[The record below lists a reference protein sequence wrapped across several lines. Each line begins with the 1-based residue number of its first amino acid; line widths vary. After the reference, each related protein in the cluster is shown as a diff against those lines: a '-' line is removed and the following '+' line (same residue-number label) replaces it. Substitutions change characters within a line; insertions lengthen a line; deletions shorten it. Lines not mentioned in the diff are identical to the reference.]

1 MGMSGTN
8 GDGDGAPPPTA
19 STPDRSGVPD
29 DRLDLTDVAPTVS
42 AETEELVPDG
52 TPPSSD
58 EGLTP
63 LYKRLPHGPH
73 GLGREAVA
81 RHQRARLYGGMVESV
96 YQRGYAGTSV
106 AHVIALAGVSR
117 RAFYEQFSN
126 KEDCFFSTYD
136 ALVATSRKRVLQAW
150 LSERGW
156 ANRLYAACKV
166 FLEGI
171 AADPRGAHLVL
182 VESLGIGARGYKRQQ
197 LTATA
202 FERVVATGFS
212 LTPDGIALPPLAP
225 RAIVGGVRFV
235 VLRRVRERRSGEL
248 AGLTDELLDWVSS
261 YRSSAVTR
269 LRTLGSGRPPHLVAK
284 RARFLTREDRRSCV
298 MDAMVQLSLEEGYTN
313 IADAEIAR
321 AAAVS
326 TEAFHRE
333 FPNKEECLLAV
344 LNEFAAEAHDAVR
357 RATRN
362 SSSWPEAV
370 HKGVEALI
378 GYCAAHPGLVKL
390 SFIDLFEAGNGIVGR
405 VSGVLDGF
413 IKLMTGRIPEPER
426 APSIAG
432 EAIMG
437 AIWAILASYAP
448 HDRLRYLPC
457 LVDHLTFLILAPYVG
472 PRAAAEAIE
481 VVGARRKRLKV
492 S

>member
-1 MGMSGTN
+1 LAPLAGKSLPDGSSETEYSR
-8 GDGDGAPPPTA
+8 DGDAGFELDDGSIGAFQ
-19 STPDRSGVPD
+19 
-29 DRLDLTDVAPTVS
+29 
-42 AETEELVPDG
+42 
-52 TPPSSD
+52 
-58 EGLTP
+58 GLTP

-96 YQRGYAGTSV
+96 YQRGYAATSV

-126 KEDCFFSTYD
+126 KEDCFLATYD
-136 ALVATSRKRVLQAW
+136 ALVAASRKRVLKAW

-156 ANRLYAACKV
+156 ANRLYAATQL

-171 AADPRGAHLVL
+171 ASDPRGAYLVL
-182 VESLGIGARGYKRQQ
+182 VEALSIGPRGHERLQH
-197 LTATA
+197 TTTA

-235 VLRRVRERRSGEL
+235 VIRRLREKREAEL

-269 LRTLGSGRPPHLVAK
+269 LRTLGSVRPTRLVVK
-284 RARFLTREDRRSCV
+284 RARFLTREDRRSAV
-298 MDAMVQLSLEEGYTN
+298 MDAMVQLALEEGYPN
-313 IADAEIAR
+313 ITDAEIAR

-333 FPNKEECLLAV
+333 FPNKQECLLAV
-344 LNEFAAEAHDAVR
+344 VDEFAAEAHDAVL

-362 SSSWPEAV
+362 DESWPEAV

-390 SFIDLFEAGNGIVGR
+390 SFIDLFDAGDGMVER
-405 VSGVLDGF
+405 VSGLLDGF
-413 IKLMTGRIPEPER
+413 INVMTKRIPEPQR
-426 APSIAG
+426 APAVAA

-437 AIWAILASYAP
+437 AVWAILSSYAP

-457 LVDHLTFLILAPYVG
+457 LVDHLSFLILAPYIG
-472 PRAAAEAIE
+472 PRAAVEAVE
-481 VVGARRKRLKV
+481 MAGSKRKQLAT

>member
-1 MGMSGTN
+1 MGMNGTSGEVLT
-8 GDGDGAPPPTA
+8 
-19 STPDRSGVPD
+19 DRSSAALSTRDCPGLPY
-29 DRLDLTDVAPTVS
+29 APVS
-42 AETEELVPDG
+42 EEELLLDAESG
-52 TPPSSD
+52 SYD
-58 EGLTP
+58 GLTP

-73 GLGREAVA
+73 GLGRETVA
-81 RHQRARLYGGMVESV
+81 RHQRARLYGGMAESV

-126 KEDCFFSTYD
+126 KEDCFLATYD
-136 ALVATSRKRVLQAW
+136 ALVGASRKRVLQAW

-166 FLEGI
+166 FLEGV
-171 AADPRGAHLVL
+171 AADPRGANLVL
-182 VESLGIGARGYKRQQ
+182 VESIGIGPRGNDRLQ
-197 LTATA
+197 LTATS

-212 LTPDGIALPPLAP
+212 MTPDGIGLPPLAP

-235 VLRRVRERRSGEL
+235 VLRRVREGRSREL

-269 LRTLGSGRPPHLVAK
+269 LRTLGSGRQPNLVAK
-284 RARFLTREDRRSCV
+284 RARFLTREDRRSSV
-298 MDAMVQLSLEEGYTN
+298 MDAMVQLSLESRYMN
-313 IADAEIAR
+313 ITDAEIAR

-333 FPNKEECLLAV
+333 FPSKEECLLAV
-344 LNEFAAEAHDAVR
+344 VDEFAAEAHDAVR

-362 SSSWPEAV
+362 DTTWPEAV

-390 SFIDLFEAGNGIVGR
+390 SFIDLFDAGNGIVGR

-413 IKLMTGRIPEPER
+413 IKVMTGGIPEPQR
-426 APSIAG
+426 APAVAG

-457 LVDHLTFLILAPYVG
+457 LVDHLTFLILAPYLG
-472 PRAAAEAIE
+472 PRAAVDAIE
-481 VVGARRKRLKV
+481 AGARRKRLKV

>member
-1 MGMSGTN
+1 MGMSGTG
-8 GDGDGAPPPTA
+8 GDALRDQSPVTTFVGETPEADFPGAPT
-19 STPDRSGVPD
+19 GELIID
-29 DRLDLTDVAPTVS
+29 DAPVS
-42 AETEELVPDG
+42 PYD
-52 TPPSSD
+52 
-58 EGLTP
+58 GLTP

-117 RAFYEQFSN
+117 RAFYEQFTN
-126 KEDCFFSTYD
+126 KEDCFLSTHD
-136 ALVATSRKRVLQAW
+136 ALVAASRKRVLRAW

-156 ANRLYAACKV
+156 ANRLYAACQV

-182 VESLGIGARGYKRQQ
+182 VESIGIGSLGHERMQ

-235 VLRRVRERRSGEL
+235 MFRRLREGRENEV
-248 AGLTDELLDWVSS
+248 AGLTDEVLDWVSS

-269 LRTLGSGRPPHLVAK
+269 LRTLGSGRPPHLSVK
-284 RARFLTREDRRSCV
+284 RACFLTREDRRSCV
-298 MDAMVQLSLEEGYTN
+298 MDAMVQLALDQGYAN
-313 IADAEIAR
+313 ITDADIAR

-333 FPNKEECLLAV
+333 FPNKEDCLLAV
-344 LNEFAAEAHDAVR
+344 VDEFAAEAHDAVW
-357 RATRN
+357 RATRHDAN
-362 SSSWPEAV
+362 WPEAV

-378 GYCAAHPGLVKL
+378 AYCAAHPGLVKL
-390 SFIDLFEAGNGIVGR
+390 SFIDLFDAGNGMVER
-405 VSGVLDGF
+405 LSGLMDGF
-413 IKLMTGRIPEPER
+413 IKVMTQRVPEPQR
-426 APSIAG
+426 APNVAG
-432 EAIMG
+432 EAIVG
-437 AIWAILASYAP
+437 AIWAILSSYAP

-457 LVDHLTFLILAPYVG
+457 LVDHLTFLILAPYIG
-472 PRAAAEAIE
+472 PRPAVDAIE
-481 VVGARRKRLKV
+481 AAGSKRSKQLKV

>member
-8 GDGDGAPPPTA
+8 GESVVEESSTTLTVEDCPELPYSGPPADGGLL
-19 STPDRSGVPD
+19 
-29 DRLDLTDVAPTVS
+29 LDEDP
-42 AETEELVPDG
+42 AEEGPESPY
-52 TPPSSD
+52 

-73 GLGREAVA
+73 GLGREEVA
-81 RHQRARLYGGMVESV
+81 RHQRARLYGGMIESV
-96 YQRGYAGTSV
+96 YQRGFGATSV

-126 KEDCFFSTYD
+126 KEDCFLSTYD
-136 ALVATSRKRVLQAW
+136 ALVAAARKRVLQAW

-156 ANRLYAACKV
+156 ANRLYMACRV

-171 AADPRGAHLVL
+171 AADPRGANLVL
-182 VESLGIGARGYKRQQ
+182 VESIGIGARGRERRQ

-235 VLRRVRERRSGEL
+235 VFRRIREGRHSEL
-248 AGLTDELLDWVSS
+248 AGMTDELLDWISS
-261 YRSSAVTR
+261 YRSSAVGR
-269 LRTLGSGRPPHLVAK
+269 LRTLGSGRPPHLMAK
-284 RARFLTREDRRSCV
+284 RARFLTREDRRSSV
-298 MDAMVQLSLEEGYTN
+298 MDAMVQLALEEGYAN
-313 IADAEIAR
+313 ITDAEIAR
-321 AAAVS
+321 AASVS

-333 FPNKEECLLAV
+333 FSSKQECLLAV
-344 LNEFAAEAHDAVR
+344 VDEFAAEAHDAVL

-362 SSSWPEAV
+362 DTDWPEAV

-390 SFIDLFEAGNGIVGR
+390 SFIDLFDAGNDMVGR
-405 VSGVLDGF
+405 VSSVLDGF
-413 IKLMTGRIPEPER
+413 IKVMTEQIPEPQR
-426 APSIAG
+426 APSVAS

-437 AIWAILASYAP
+437 AVWSILSSYAP

-457 LVDHLTFLILAPYVG
+457 LVDHLTFLILAPYIG
-472 PRAAAEAIE
+472 PRPAVEAIE
-481 VVGARRKRLKV
+481 AAGSKRKRLKV

>member
-1 MGMSGTN
+1 MGMNGTSGEGRN
-8 GDGDGAPPPTA
+8 GNPSAALTGRDG
-19 STPDRSGVPD
+19 PD
-29 DRLDLTDVAPTVS
+29 LS
-42 AETEELVPDG
+42 AALLSREELLFEG
-52 TPPSSD
+52 GPSPYED
-58 EGLTP
+58 LTP

-81 RHQRARLYGGMVESV
+81 RHQRARLYGGMAESV

-126 KEDCFFSTYD
+126 KEDCFLATYD
-136 ALVATSRKRVLQAW
+136 ALVGASRKRVLQAW

-166 FLEGI
+166 FLAGI
-171 AADPRGAHLVL
+171 AADPRGANLVL
-182 VESLGIGARGYKRQQ
+182 VESSGIGPRGHERMQ

-212 LTPDGIALPPLAP
+212 LTPDGISLPPLAP

-235 VLRRVRERRSGEL
+235 VIRRIREGRAGEL

-261 YRSSAVTR
+261 YRSTAVAR
-269 LRTLGSGRPPHLVAK
+269 LRTLGSGRPPSLVAK
-284 RARFLTREDRRSCV
+284 RARFLTREDRRSSV
-298 MDAMVQLSLEEGYTN
+298 MDAMVQLALDEGYAN
-313 IADAEIAR
+313 ITDAEIAR

-344 LNEFAAEAHDAVR
+344 VDEFAAEAHDAVK
-357 RATRN
+357 RATRKDHE
-362 SSSWPEAV
+362 WPEAV

-390 SFIDLFEAGNGIVGR
+390 SFIDLFDAGNGMVAR

-413 IKLMTGRIPEPER
+413 IKVMTTGIPEPQR
-426 APSIAG
+426 APEVAG

-437 AIWAILASYAP
+437 AIWAILSSYAP
-448 HDRLRYLPC
+448 QDRLRYLPC
-457 LVDHLTFLILAPYVG
+457 LVDHLSFLILAPYIG
-472 PRAAAEAIE
+472 PRNAVDAIE
-481 VVGARRKRLKV
+481 AAGSRRGRLKV

>member
-1 MGMSGTN
+1 MGMNGTN
-8 GDGDGAPPPTA
+8 GEALTGRLSAGLPAGDCPELPYTPVSDDELLFDGD
-19 STPDRSGVPD
+19 SG
-29 DRLDLTDVAPTVS
+29 S
-42 AETEELVPDG
+42 Y
-52 TPPSSD
+52 

-73 GLGREAVA
+73 GLGRETVA
-81 RHQRARLYGGMVESV
+81 RHQRARLYGGMAESV

-126 KEDCFFSTYD
+126 KEDCFLSTYD
-136 ALVATSRKRVLQAW
+136 ALVAASRKRVLQAW

-156 ANRLYAACKV
+156 ANRLYAACRV
-166 FLEGI
+166 FLEGV
-171 AADPRGAHLVL
+171 AADPRGANLVL
-182 VESLGIGARGYKRQQ
+182 VESVGIGPRGHERLQ

-235 VLRRVRERRSGEL
+235 VLRRVREGRAQEL

-261 YRSSAVTR
+261 YRSSSVTR
-269 LRTLGSGRPPHLVAK
+269 LRTLGSGRPPSLVAK
-284 RARFLTREDRRSCV
+284 RARFLTREDRRSSV
-298 MDAMVQLSLEEGYTN
+298 MDAMVQLALEEGYTN
-313 IADAEIAR
+313 ITDAEIAR

-333 FPNKEECLLAV
+333 FAGKEECLLAV
-344 LNEFAAEAHDAVR
+344 VDEFAAEAHDAVR

-362 SSSWPEAV
+362 DIEWPEAV

-390 SFIDLFEAGNGIVGR
+390 SFIDLFDAGNGMVGR

-413 IKLMTGRIPEPER
+413 IKVMTGRIPEPQR
-426 APSIAG
+426 APAVAS

-437 AIWAILASYAP
+437 AIWAILSSYAP

-457 LVDHLTFLILAPYVG
+457 LVDHLAFLILAPYIG
-472 PRAAAEAIE
+472 PRTAVESIEAA
-481 VVGARRKRLKV
+481 GSRRKRLKV

>member
-1 MGMSGTN
+1 MGMNGTSGEGRPRRSSDALN
-8 GDGDGAPPPTA
+8 GSHHPNLPTVPLSRDDLLFEDGAGPY
-19 STPDRSGVPD
+19 
-29 DRLDLTDVAPTVS
+29 
-42 AETEELVPDG
+42 
-52 TPPSSD
+52 

-73 GLGREAVA
+73 GLGRETVA
-81 RHQRARLYGGMVESV
+81 RHQRARLYGGMAESV

-117 RAFYEQFSN
+117 RAFYEQFQN
-126 KEDCFFSTYD
+126 KEDCFLATYD
-136 ALVATSRKRVLQAW
+136 ALVAASRKRVLKAW

-156 ANRLYAACKV
+156 SNRLYAACKV
-166 FLEGI
+166 FLNGV
-171 AADPRGAHLVL
+171 AADPRGANLVL
-182 VESLGIGARGYKRQQ
+182 VESIGIGPRGHERMQ

-212 LTPDGIALPPLAP
+212 LTPDRITLPPLAP
-225 RAIVGGVRFV
+225 RAIVGGLRFV
-235 VLRRVRERRSGEL
+235 VIRRVREGRAGEL
-248 AGLTDELLDWVSS
+248 SGLTDELLDWVSS
-261 YRSSAVTR
+261 YRSTAITR
-269 LRTLGSGRPPHLVAK
+269 LRTLGSGRPPSLVAK
-284 RARFLTREDRRSCV
+284 RARFLTREDRRSNV
-298 MDAMVQLSLEEGYTN
+298 MDAMVQLALEEGYVN
-313 IADAEIAR
+313 ITDAEIAR

-344 LNEFAAEAHDAVR
+344 VDEFAAEAHDAVK

-362 SSSWPEAV
+362 DETWPEAV

-390 SFIDLFEAGNGIVGR
+390 SFIDLFDAGNGMVGR

-413 IKLMTGRIPEPER
+413 IRVMTKGIPEPQR
-426 APSIAG
+426 APEVTA

-457 LVDHLTFLILAPYVG
+457 LVDHLSFLILAPYIGARNAVD
-472 PRAAAEAIE
+472 AIE
-481 VVGARRKRLKV
+481 AAGSRRGRLKV

>member
-1 MGMSGTN
+1 MGMSGT
-8 GDGDGAPPPTA
+8 GGEAPASGSSSAPLARDCPGLPYDPVSEGELLLDGGQDQY
-19 STPDRSGVPD
+19 
-29 DRLDLTDVAPTVS
+29 
-42 AETEELVPDG
+42 
-52 TPPSSD
+52 
-58 EGLTP
+58 EGLSP

-81 RHQRARLYGGMVESV
+81 RHQRARLYGGMAESV

-126 KEDCFFSTYD
+126 KEDCFLSTYD
-136 ALVATSRKRVLQAW
+136 ALVGASRKRVLQAW

-171 AADPRGAHLVL
+171 AADPRGANLVL
-182 VESLGIGARGYKRQQ
+182 VESIGIGQRGHERLQ

-235 VLRRVRERRSGEL
+235 VLRRVREGRAREL

-269 LRTLGSGRPPHLVAK
+269 LRTLGSGKPPSLVAK
-284 RARFLTREDRRSCV
+284 RARFLTREDRRSSV
-298 MDAMVQLSLEEGYTN
+298 MDAMVQLALEEGYTN
-313 IADAEIAR
+313 ITDAEIAR

-333 FPNKEECLLAV
+333 FTSKEECLLAV
-344 LNEFAAEAHDAVR
+344 VDEFAAEAHDAVR

-362 SSSWPEAV
+362 DTEWPEAV

-390 SFIDLFEAGNGIVGR
+390 SFIDLFDAGNGMVGR

-413 IKLMTGRIPEPER
+413 INVMTERIPEPQR
-426 APSIAG
+426 APNVAA

-437 AIWAILASYAP
+437 AIWAILSSYAP

-457 LVDHLTFLILAPYVG
+457 LVDHLTFLILAPYIG
-472 PRAAAEAIE
+472 PRAAVESIE
-481 VVGARRKRLKV
+481 TAGLRRKRLKV

>member
-1 MGMSGTN
+1 MGTSGTDGERASERLCATSSPPDCLEAAYADASCAELGLDEAP
-8 GDGDGAPPPTA
+8 GD
-19 STPDRSGVPD
+19 SY
-29 DRLDLTDVAPTVS
+29 
-42 AETEELVPDG
+42 EELM
-52 TPPSSD
+52 
-58 EGLTP
+58 P

-73 GLGREAVA
+73 GLGRDAVE
-81 RHQRARLYGGMVESV
+81 RHQRVRLCGGMVESV
-96 YQRGYAGTSV
+96 YQRGYAATSV

-126 KEDCFFSTYD
+126 KEDCFLSTYD
-136 ALVATSRKRVLQAW
+136 ALVAGSRKRVLQAW

-156 ANRLYAACKV
+156 ANRLYAACQV

-171 AADPRGAHLVL
+171 ASDPRGAYMVL
-182 VESLGIGARGYKRQQ
+182 VESISIGPRGHERLQ

-235 VLRRVRERRSGEL
+235 VLRRLREGREAEL

-269 LRTLGSGRPPHLVAK
+269 LRTLGSARPTRLVVK
-284 RARFLTREDRRSCV
+284 RARFLTREDRRSRV
-298 MDAMVQLSLEEGYTN
+298 MDAMVQLALEEGYTN

-333 FPNKEECLLAV
+333 FPNKQDCLLAV
-344 LNEFAAEAHDAVR
+344 VDEFAAEAHDAVL
-357 RATRN
+357 RATRHDPE
-362 SSSWPEAV
+362 WPEAV
-370 HKGVEALI
+370 HKAVEALI
-378 GYCAAHPGLVKL
+378 GYCAAHPGLVQL
-390 SFIDLFEAGNGIVGR
+390 TFIDLFDAGNGMVER
-405 VSGVLDGF
+405 VSGLLDGF
-413 IKLMTGRIPEPER
+413 IKVMTQRIPEPQR
-426 APSIAG
+426 APSVAA

-437 AIWAILASYAP
+437 AVWAILSSYAP
-448 HDRLRYLPC
+448 HDCLRYLPC
-457 LVDHLTFLILAPYVG
+457 LVDHLSFLILAPYIG
-472 PRAAAEAIE
+472 PRAAVEAI
-481 VVGARRKRLKV
+481 GAAGSMRKQLTA

>member
-1 MGMSGTN
+1 MN
-8 GDGDGAPPPTA
+8 GSHHPNLPTVPLSRDDLLFEDGAGPYE
-19 STPDRSGVPD
+19 D
-29 DRLDLTDVAPTVS
+29 
-42 AETEELVPDG
+42 
-52 TPPSSD
+52 
-58 EGLTP
+58 LTP

-73 GLGREAVA
+73 GLGRETVA
-81 RHQRARLYGGMVESV
+81 RHQRARLYGGMAESV

-117 RAFYEQFSN
+117 RAFYEQFQN
-126 KEDCFFSTYD
+126 KEDCFLATYD
-136 ALVATSRKRVLQAW
+136 ALVAASRKRILKAW

-156 ANRLYAACKV
+156 SNRLYAACKV
-166 FLEGI
+166 FLNGV
-171 AADPRGAHLVL
+171 AADPRGANLVL
-182 VESLGIGARGYKRQQ
+182 VESIGIGPRGHERMQ

-212 LTPDGIALPPLAP
+212 LTPDRITLPPLAP
-225 RAIVGGVRFV
+225 RAIVGGLRFV
-235 VLRRVRERRSGEL
+235 VIRRVREGRAGEL
-248 AGLTDELLDWVSS
+248 SGLTDELLDWVSS
-261 YRSSAVTR
+261 YRSTAITR
-269 LRTLGSGRPPHLVAK
+269 LRTLGSGRPPSLVAK
-284 RARFLTREDRRSCV
+284 RARFLTREDRRSGV
-298 MDAMVQLSLEEGYTN
+298 MDAMVQLALEEGYTN
-313 IADAEIAR
+313 ITDAEIAR

-344 LNEFAAEAHDAVR
+344 IDEFAAEAHDAVK

-362 SSSWPEAV
+362 DETWPEAV

-390 SFIDLFEAGNGIVGR
+390 SFIDLFDAGNGMVGR

-413 IKLMTGRIPEPER
+413 IRVMTKGIPEPQR
-426 APSIAG
+426 APEVTA

-457 LVDHLTFLILAPYVG
+457 LVDHLSFLILAPYIGARNAVD
-472 PRAAAEAIE
+472 AIE
-481 VVGARRKRLKV
+481 AAGSRRGRLKV

>member
-1 MGMSGTN
+1 M
-8 GDGDGAPPPTA
+8 DDGA
-19 STPDRSGVPD
+19 
-29 DRLDLTDVAPTVS
+29 
-42 AETEELVPDG
+42 DG
-52 TPPSSD
+52 QYD
-58 EGLTP
+58 ELTP

-81 RHQRARLYGGMVESV
+81 RHQRARLYGGMAESV
-96 YQRGYAGTSV
+96 YQRGYAATSV

-126 KEDCFFSTYD
+126 KEDCFLATYD
-136 ALVATSRKRVLQAW
+136 AFVAASRKRLLHAW
-150 LSERGW
+150 MAERGW
-156 ANRLYAACKV
+156 ANRLYASCRV
-166 FLEGI
+166 FLEGV
-171 AADPRGAHLVL
+171 AADPRGANLVL
-182 VESLGIGARGYKRQQ
+182 VESIGIGSRGRERRQ

-212 LTPDGIALPPLAP
+212 LAPDGITLPPLAP
-225 RAIVGGVRFV
+225 RAVVGGLRFV
-235 VLRRVRERRSGEL
+235 VLRRVREGRHREL
-248 AGLTDELLDWVSS
+248 ATLTDELLDWVNS
-261 YRSSAVTR
+261 YRSSAVAR

-284 RARFLTREDRRSCV
+284 RARFLTREDRRSSV
-298 MDAMVQLSLEEGYTN
+298 MDAMVQLALEEGYTN
-313 IADAEIAR
+313 ITDAEIAR

-333 FPNKEECLLAV
+333 FSNKEECLLAV
-344 LNEFAAEAHDAVR
+344 VDEFAAEAHDAVR

-362 SSSWPEAV
+362 DTEWPEAV

-390 SFIDLFEAGNGIVGR
+390 SFIDLFDAGNGMVAR
-405 VSGVLDGF
+405 VSGLLDGF
-413 IKLMTGRIPEPER
+413 MTVMTGRVPVPER
-426 APSIAG
+426 APGVAS

-457 LVDHLTFLILAPYVG
+457 LVDHLTFLILAPYIG
-472 PRAAAEAIE
+472 PRTAVEAIE
-481 VVGARRKRLKV
+481 TGSRRKQLKV

>member
-1 MGMSGTN
+1 MSGT
-8 GDGDGAPPPTA
+8 GGEGGLAPLSGESLPDGSLESEYSEGEDTGFELDDGAGGA
-19 STPDRSGVPD
+19 YQ
-29 DRLDLTDVAPTVS
+29 
-42 AETEELVPDG
+42 
-52 TPPSSD
+52 
-58 EGLTP
+58 GLTP

-96 YQRGYAGTSV
+96 YQRGYAATSV

-126 KEDCFFSTYD
+126 KEDCFLATYD
-136 ALVATSRKRVLQAW
+136 ALVAASRKRVLKAW

-156 ANRLYAACKV
+156 ANRLYAACQL

-171 AADPRGAHLVL
+171 ASDPRGAYLVL
-182 VESLGIGARGYKRQQ
+182 VESLGIGPRGHERLQH
-197 LTATA
+197 TTTA

-235 VLRRVRERRSGEL
+235 VIRRLREKREAEL

-269 LRTLGSGRPPHLVAK
+269 LRTLGSARPSRLVVK
-284 RARFLTREDRRSCV
+284 RARFLTREDRRSAV
-298 MDAMVQLSLEEGYTN
+298 MDAMVQLALDEGYPN
-313 IADAEIAR
+313 ITDAEIAR

-333 FPNKEECLLAV
+333 FPNKQECLLAIV
-344 LNEFAAEAHDAVR
+344 DEFAAEAHDAVL

-362 SSSWPEAV
+362 DEDWPDAV

-390 SFIDLFEAGNGIVGR
+390 SFIDLFDAGEGMVER
-405 VSGVLDGF
+405 VSGLMDGF
-413 IKLMTGRIPEPER
+413 INVMTKRIPEPQR
-426 APSIAG
+426 APAVAA

-437 AIWAILASYAP
+437 AVWAILSSYAP

-457 LVDHLTFLILAPYVG
+457 LVDHLSFLILAPYIG
-472 PRAAAEAIE
+472 PRAAVEAIE
-481 VVGARRKRLKV
+481 TAGSKRKQLTT

>member
-1 MGMSGTN
+1 MGMSGTGGERRLASPSEESLPEGCLETEYS
-8 GDGDGAPPPTA
+8 GDGDTGFELDDGSVGAYQ
-19 STPDRSGVPD
+19 
-29 DRLDLTDVAPTVS
+29 
-42 AETEELVPDG
+42 
-52 TPPSSD
+52 
-58 EGLTP
+58 GLTP

-96 YQRGYAGTSV
+96 YQRGYAATSV

-126 KEDCFFSTYD
+126 KEDCFLATYD
-136 ALVATSRKRVLQAW
+136 ALVAASRKRVLKAW

-156 ANRLYAACKV
+156 ANRLYAACQL

-171 AADPRGAHLVL
+171 ASDPRGAYLVL
-182 VESLGIGARGYKRQQ
+182 VESLGIGPRGHERLQH
-197 LTATA
+197 TTTA
-202 FERVVATGFS
+202 FERVVATGFA

-235 VLRRVRERRSGEL
+235 VIRRLREKREAEL

-261 YRSSAVTR
+261 YRSSAITR
-269 LRTLGSGRPPHLVAK
+269 LRTLGSARPSRLVVK
-284 RARFLTREDRRSCV
+284 RARFLTREDRRSAV
-298 MDAMVQLSLEEGYTN
+298 MDAMVQLALEEGYPN
-313 IADAEIAR
+313 ITDAEIAR

-333 FPNKEECLLAV
+333 FPNKQECLLAV
-344 LNEFAAEAHDAVR
+344 VDEFAAEAHDAVL

-362 SSSWPEAV
+362 DENWPEAV

-390 SFIDLFEAGNGIVGR
+390 SFIDLFDAGEGMVER
-405 VSGVLDGF
+405 VSGLMDGF
-413 IKLMTGRIPEPER
+413 INVMTKRIPEPQR
-426 APSIAG
+426 APAVAA

-437 AIWAILASYAP
+437 AVWAILSSYAP

-457 LVDHLTFLILAPYVG
+457 LVDHLSFLILAPYIG
-472 PRAAAEAIE
+472 PRAAVEAIE
-481 VVGARRKRLKV
+481 AAGSKRKQLAT

>member
-1 MGMSGTN
+1 MSGTS
-8 GDGDGAPPPTA
+8 GEAVA
-19 STPDRSGVPD
+19 ERS
-29 DRLDLTDVAPTVS
+29 S
-42 AETEELVPDG
+42 AKLCSDCPEIPCTEVPDG
-52 TPPSSD
+52 ELLLDQSQGDPYD
-58 EGLTP
+58 GLTP

-126 KEDCFFSTYD
+126 KEDCFLSTYD
-136 ALVATSRKRVLQAW
+136 AFVAASRKRVLKAW
-150 LSERGW
+150 FSERGW

-171 AADPRGAHLVL
+171 ASDPRGAYLVL
-182 VESLGIGARGYKRQQ
+182 VESSEVGPRGRERQQ

-212 LTPDGIALPPLAP
+212 LTPDGISLPPLAP

-235 VLRRVRERRSGEL
+235 VVRRLRAGREQEL

-269 LRTLGSGRPPHLVAK
+269 LRTLGSGRTPHLVAK

-298 MDAMVQLSLEEGYTN
+298 MDAMVQLALEDGYTN
-313 IADAEIAR
+313 ITDAEIAR

-333 FPNKEECLLAV
+333 FPSKEECLLAV
-344 LNEFAAEAHDAVR
+344 VNEFAAEAHDAVR

-362 SSSWPEAV
+362 DMDWSEAV

-390 SFIDLFEAGNGIVGR
+390 SFIDLFDAGNGMVQR

-413 IKLMTGRIPEPER
+413 ITVMTQRIPEPQR
-426 APSIAG
+426 APNVAA

-437 AIWAILASYAP
+437 AIWTILSSYAP

-457 LVDHLTFLILAPYVG
+457 LMDHLTFLIVAPYVG
-472 PRAAAEAIE
+472 PRPAVEAIE
-481 VVGARRKRLKV
+481 AAASRRKQLNV

>member
-1 MGMSGTN
+1 MGMSGTSGHVLSGSMSTKLAVDGCLEAAYGGVSGGGRDS
-8 GDGDGAPPPTA
+8 GDEHG
-19 STPDRSGVPD
+19 
-29 DRLDLTDVAPTVS
+29 
-42 AETEELVPDG
+42 
-52 TPPSSD
+52 SSYY
-58 EGLTP
+58 GLTP

-81 RHQRARLYGGMVESV
+81 RHQRARLHGGMAESV
-96 YQRGYAGTSV
+96 YQRGYAATSV

-126 KEDCFFSTYD
+126 KEDCFLSTYD
-136 ALVATSRKRVLQAW
+136 ALVAASRKRVLQAW

-156 ANRLYAACKV
+156 ANRLYAACRV
-166 FLEGI
+166 FLAGI
-171 AADPRGAHLVL
+171 AEDPRGANMVL
-182 VESLGIGARGYKRQQ
+182 IESVGVGPRGHERIQ

-235 VLRRVRERRSGEL
+235 VVRRLREGREREL
-248 AGLTDELLDWVSS
+248 AGLTDELLDWVNS
-261 YRSSAVTR
+261 YRSTSIMR
-269 LRTLGSGRPPHLVAK
+269 LRTLGSARPPRLVVK
-284 RARFLTREDRRSCV
+284 RARFLTREDRRSRV
-298 MDAMVQLSLEEGYTN
+298 MDAMVQLALEDGYTN
-313 IADAEIAR
+313 ITDSEIAR
-321 AAAVS
+321 AASVS

-333 FPNKEECLLAV
+333 FAGKEECLLAV
-344 LNEFAAEAHDAVR
+344 LDEFAAEAHDAVR
-357 RATRN
+357 RATRHDSN
-362 SSSWPEAV
+362 WPEGV

-390 SFIDLFEAGNGIVGR
+390 SFIDLFDAGNGVVER
-405 VSGVLDGF
+405 LSGVLDGF
-413 IKLMTGRIPEPER
+413 ISVMTSRVPTPQR
-426 APSIAG
+426 APGVAA

-457 LVDHLTFLILAPYVG
+457 LVDHLTFLILAPYIG
-472 PRAAAEAIE
+472 PRNAVEEIEAS
-481 VVGARRKRLKV
+481 GTRRKQLQV